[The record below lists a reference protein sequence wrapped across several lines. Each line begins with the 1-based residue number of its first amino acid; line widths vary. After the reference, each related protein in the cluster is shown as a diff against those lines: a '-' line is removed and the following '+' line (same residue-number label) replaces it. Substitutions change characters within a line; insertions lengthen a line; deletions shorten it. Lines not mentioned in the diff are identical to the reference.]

1 MKIMREHELVI
12 QDFLAKNPGWRK
24 NGLRK
29 EINAVMGYDVVGP
42 LGFIPDA
49 FQIDVDAQ
57 YVRLLEVDG
66 ESHTLP
72 EKLARMCDLWF
83 CLDSLSWSMELI
95 TINLFTG
102 SKAITSDLQF
112 TKLWHDGI
120 ENYVHSLARLRDA
133 QPLRP
138 HHTGSL

>member
-29 EINAVMGYDVVGP
+29 EINAVMGYDVVGR

-57 YVRLLEVDG
+57 CVRLLEVDG

-72 EKLARMCDLWF
+72 EKLSLMCDLWM
-83 CLDSLSWSMELI
+83 CLDSLSWSMELT

-102 SKAITSDLQF
+102 SVAITSDLQF

-120 ENYVHSLARLRDA
+120 ENYVQSLARLRDA
-133 QPLRP
+133 QSLRP
-138 HHTGSL
+138 IL